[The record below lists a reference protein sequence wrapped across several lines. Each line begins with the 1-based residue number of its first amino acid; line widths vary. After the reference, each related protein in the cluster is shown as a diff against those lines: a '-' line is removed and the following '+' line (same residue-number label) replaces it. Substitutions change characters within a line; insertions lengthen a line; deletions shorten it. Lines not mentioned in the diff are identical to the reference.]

1 MVDILLPIDA
11 CSGEG
16 WHCPGLGGAL
26 GHCHCKHYITLCQ
39 HVGNEGAYR
48 ARCFLALAFWW
59 SPLHIPAHSFPYTL
73 MQHIT
78 HTQSLDG
85 GLWVT

>member
-1 MVDILLPIDA
+1 MPVVGKVGTVQDLVVLWDIVIANTTSPCVSMWEMRVPTEQDVSWLSP
-11 CSGEG
+11 SG
-16 WHCPGLGGAL
+16 
-26 GHCHCKHYITLCQ
+26 GHLCI
-39 HVGNEGAYR
+39 
-48 ARCFLALAFWW
+48 
-59 SPLHIPAHSFPYTL
+59 SPAHSFPYTL